1 MGIKNKTKGFTLI
14 ELVITIGLLMVAVLV
29 IYTIYDTG
37 TKTFRS
43 QSSQI
48 VAENELRDSMDR
60 ILLECRKGISYS
72 DIDKSITCTDYVDTF
87 RIDGTTLK
95 MIQTDRTTSAV
106 TEVILGYDVASMDF
120 DVDTENIKI
129 KLYSSI
135 KDAKG
140 DTIMVEAVYYK
151 R

>member
-120 DVDTENIKI
+120 EVDTENINI

-140 DTIMVEAVYYK
+140 DTIFVEAVYYK